1 MLLSPHVAGAPALA
15 ASATTAAADPEAWSI
30 LFQILVLLG
39 AALAFA
45 IVFERLRQSAILGYL
60 TAGALLGPGVLG
72 VVEGG
77 AGLPV
82 IAELGVS
89 LLLFAIG
96 LEFSVSRLLKLGR
109 IAFVGGS
116 VQVSATLAIG
126 TAVAAAAGYGTSTA
140 LAVGAIVA
148 LSSTATVL
156 RLLVDRAELDSVHGR
171 SALGI
176 LLLQDVAVI
185 PLVLLV
191 TVLGGGVGG
200 DGGGATDILV
210 RLAKAVGLLVALVGG
225 FHLVLNRLLGQLTR
239 HMNFSRD
246 RELLVLLAAT
256 LALGSAAAAHAV
268 DVSPA
273 LGAFIAGI
281 MLAES
286 PFATQIRSDVSALR
300 VLFVTLFFASVGML
314 ADPGWIA
321 DNALAVGGVVALI
334 LLGKLSIILIA
345 TLSLGRPLRHAV
357 ATGLVLSQ
365 VGEFGVVI
373 AGIARA
379 NGLLDDHLFRL
390 LVSAT
395 LVTLF
400 ATPFLTSV
408 ALGIGERIERLTRR
422 LGGGA
427 PRDGAHLEAQ
437 DQEFG
442 APDVIIV
449 GFGPSGQE
457 VAQEM
462 LAHGAATLVL
472 DLAPSNVDLARSQ
485 GLRAAVADGASTET
499 LIHHGV
505 ERASA
510 LVISL
515 PDHLAARQIVS
526 AVRTLAPSIAIIVRA
541 RYHRLAHELSDSG
554 ATVVVDEERQT
565 GRRLAAAAR
574 AAMSD
579 GADAEG

>member
-1 MLLSPHVAGAPALA
+1 MLLAL
-15 ASATTAAADPEAWSI
+15 SATASPAAEPQVWAI

-39 AALAFA
+39 TALAFA
-45 IVFERLRQSAILGYL
+45 IVFERLKQSAILGYL

-77 AGLPV
+77 VGLPV

-109 IAFVGGS
+109 IALVGGS
-116 VQVSATLAIG
+116 VQVTVTLG
-126 TAVAAAAGYGTSTA
+126 LGMAVAVGAGYGTSTA
-140 LAVGAIVA
+140 IAVGAIVA

-156 RLLVDRAELDSVHGR
+156 RLLIDRAELDSVHGR

-191 TVLGGGVGG
+191 TVLGGATEG
-200 DGGGATDILV
+200 DGAGAAHILV
-210 RLAKAVGLLVALVGG
+210 RLAKALGLLVALVGG
-225 FHLVLNRLLGQLTR
+225 FHLVLNRLLGQLMR
-239 HMNFSRD
+239 RMNFSRD

-286 PFATQIRSDVSALR
+286 PFAIQIRSDVSALR

-314 ADPGWIA
+314 ADPAWVA
-321 DNALAVGGVVALI
+321 DNALAVISVVVVV
-334 LLGKLSIILIA
+334 LLGKAGIITIVALF
-345 TLSLGRPLRHAV
+345 LKRPLRHAI
-357 ATGLVLSQ
+357 ATGIVLSQ

-395 LVTLF
+395 LAALF
-400 ATPFLTSV
+400 VTPFLTSV
-408 ALGIGERIERLTRR
+408 ALKVGERVALLVRR
-422 LGGGA
+422 ATPGSGA
-427 PRDGAHLEAQ
+427 DVKFEDAGDAEH
-437 DQEFG
+437 G

-449 GFGPSGQE
+449 GFGPAGQE
-457 VAQEM
+457 VARE
-462 LAHGAATLVL
+462 LLDHGSTALVL
-472 DLAPSNVDLARSQ
+472 DLAPSNVDLARSM

-499 LIHHGV
+499 LIHHGI
-505 ERASA
+505 ERARA

-515 PDHLAARQIVS
+515 PDHLTVRQIVA
-526 AVRTLAPSIAIIVRA
+526 AVRTLTPSIAIIVRA
-541 RYHRLAHELSDSG
+541 RYHRLAHELTDSG

-574 AAMSD
+574 SVMTETVED
-579 GADAEG
+579 ER